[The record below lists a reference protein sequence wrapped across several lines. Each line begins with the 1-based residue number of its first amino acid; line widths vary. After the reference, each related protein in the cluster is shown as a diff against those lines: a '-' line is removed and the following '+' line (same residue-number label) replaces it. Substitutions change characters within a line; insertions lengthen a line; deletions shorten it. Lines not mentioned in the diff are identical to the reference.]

1 MLSLAPADRFQAAGV
16 MWPTGQ
22 LGLPFSA
29 PLSAL
34 ATPSG
39 TTAATTEKAAARVP
53 MRDILRVVL
62 TPRPGGS
69 ARVHTPKGRLSL
81 QQRLWSDSQRNAA
94 ICPEPGQEQHRT
106 GTLRPCGVPC
116 VG

>member
-1 MLSLAPADRFQAAGV
+1 MLSLAPADGFQAAGV
-16 MWPTGQ
+16 VWPTGQ
-22 LGLPFSA
+22 LGLSFSA

-39 TTAATTEKAAARVP
+39 TTAATTEKAAAPVP
-53 MRDILRVVL
+53 MRNILRVVL
-62 TPRPGGS
+62 TPCPAGS
-69 ARVHTPKGRLSL
+69 ARVHTPKARLSL
-81 QQRLWSDSQRNAA
+81 QQRLWSDSQCKAA
-94 ICPEPGQEQHRT
+94 ICPEPGQEPHRT